1 MANNAPSLELV
12 NEILKRLGKRSR
24 VVRHERSSTSVP
36 RWQLFDGDM
45 VHFYETA
52 GGKTLVVL
60 VNHAENGN
68 YVKQSRSRSTRST
81 RCKSTQTE
89 RLVITLVCYSK
100 QTTNRSTSSTDRLG
114 AG

>member
-24 VVRHERSSTSVP
+24 VVRHEQSSTSVP
-36 RWQLFDGDM
+36 RWQLFGGDM

-68 YVKQSRSRSTRST
+68 YVKAISIQVHPLNSMQIYPDGTPRYNA
-81 RCKSTQTE
+81 
-89 RLVITLVCYSK
+89 RLLFKANDESEYIKY
-100 QTTNRSTSSTDRLG
+100 
-114 AG
+114 